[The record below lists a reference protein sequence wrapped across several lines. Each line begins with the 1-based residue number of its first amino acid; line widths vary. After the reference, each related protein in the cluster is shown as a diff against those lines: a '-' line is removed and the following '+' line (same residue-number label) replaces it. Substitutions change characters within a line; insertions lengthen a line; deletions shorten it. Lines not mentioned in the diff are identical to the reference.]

1 MAAAPTRVT
10 YLSKGRRA
18 VERADHLFPAFDED
32 QVCCRAA
39 TVLPGG
45 SVGEGLISHEN
56 RAPKSLESV
65 EKSSTREKSVLW
77 REFLL
82 VLLIPFPKLKSSRT
96 APCF

>member
-56 RAPKSLESV
+56 RAPKSLLF
-65 EKSSTREKSVLW
+65 KAA
-77 REFLL
+77 EFAGRDTAGRVGLL
-82 VLLIPFPKLKSSRT
+82 ALQWT
-96 APCF
+96 